1 MSLNDAPF
9 GFRAIRTLNGGD
21 IRTGEYTVSS
31 ATNRIF
37 RGDVVDLEN
46 STGLVVRRANSS
58 VEQVLG
64 VAAEEF
70 NQSGT
75 AGVKIKIYDDPST
88 VFEAMVSNTAAINQA
103 FFGSPRRIETAAGD
117 SDLGYSKQ
125 KVGTATASSAT
136 YVVKPVRLSPKEEN
150 DLTQNSVIECVLAG
164 DPTEAPRA

>member
-31 ATNRIF
+31 ATNRIYA
-37 RGDVVDLEN
+37 GDVVDLQN
-46 STGLVVRRANSS
+46 STGLLVRRVNSS
-58 VEQVLG
+58 AEAVLG

-75 AGVKIKIYDDPST
+75 AGVKIKVYDDPST
-88 VFEAMVSNTAAINQA
+88 VFEAMVSNTGAINQA
-103 FFGSPRRIETAAGD
+103 FMGSPRRIETAAGD
-117 SDLGYSKQ
+117 SSLGYSKE

-136 YVVKPVRLSPKEEN
+136 YVVKPIRLSPKENN
-150 DLTQNSVIECVLAG
+150 DLSQNSVIECVLAG
-164 DPTEAPRA
+164 DPTKTARS